1 MTEETKMQTRK
12 EDAHVRLTDEAHW
25 RLAEMSEDYNSS
37 QKEIASEAILVLV
50 KSEGKDKEMQIMRRE
65 IIRLEDKIRD
75 NDFFAYGT
83 FIIGAV
89 AGGVL
94 VFAILVGV
102 LW

>member
-1 MTEETKMQTRK
+1 MDKDKT
-12 EDAHVRLTDEAHW
+12 AVRITDEAHA
-25 RLAEMSEDYNSS
+25 LLVKKSDDYGVT
-37 QKEIASEAILVLV
+37 QKEIASEAILMLV
-50 KSEGKDKEMQIMRRE
+50 KSEGKDKEMQAMRRE

-83 FIIGAV
+83 FILGAV